1 MYYKAPR
8 ATSSLKLLKAIPLTR
23 TVHSNSFKTF
33 QNNDL
38 DYYQYIKSD
47 LKEKYIM
54 NKLHP
59 PGEQNDKK
67 IT

>member
-1 MYYKAPR
+1 MDRY
-8 ATSSLKLLKAIPLTR
+8 
-23 TVHSNSFKTF
+23 SFKTF